1 MYVLW
6 GLFVCLFFWF
16 YFLVL
21 FIICFTCEC
30 IHIWYIDYTVFIKR
44 KTYFYLIS
52 SYVKL
57 FFCENYVHA
66 IMKKEKHCYLVNF
79 VNVKRMKMHNLR
91 FIILLMTIPVK
102 RRENLSNTSSCT
114 YHTHVFMNEPLFSLI
129 NEFTTFLSYLTNTFY
144 RLLSFVS
151 RSTFSHWQLNVH
163 FHFKQV
169 GNCLFITN
177 SILMI

>member
-1 MYVLW
+1 MFCEVC
-6 GLFVCLFFWF
+6 LFVLFFWF

-30 IHIWYIDYTVFIKR
+30 IRWYIDYTVFIKR

-114 YHTHVFMNEPLFSLI
+114 YHTHVLMNEPLFSLI
-129 NEFTTFLSYLTNTFY
+129 NEFATFLSYSF
-144 RLLSFVS
+144 RLFD
-151 RSTFSHWQLNVH
+151 
-163 FHFKQV
+163 
-169 GNCLFITN
+169 
-177 SILMI
+177 